1 MIVGFMKE
9 IVERFCWIIQ
19 AKAEEWFCNLP
30 LMNETEIQRIQID
43 SLELEKE
50 TERKKSESWKVS

>member
-1 MIVGFMKE
+1 MIVGFMKA

-19 AKAEEWFCNLP
+19 VKAEECFCNLS